1 MKNLH
6 ILARQLRKRIGAH
19 YRYTNK
25 AQWPGYNQDTYLEL
39 RRDSDEAV
47 SLAKYLIQH
56 LDNRH
61 QAVTFAHAVGMPGY
75 INNR

>member
-25 AQWPGYNQDTYLEL
+25 AQPNYNYDTYLEL
-39 RRDSDEAV
+39 WRDSDEAV

-75 INNR
+75 INMR

>member
-19 YRYTNK
+19 YRYANE

-39 RRDSDEAV
+39 RRDSDEAA
-47 SLAKYLIQH
+47 SLAAYLIKH

-61 QAVTFAHAVGMPGY
+61 QAVTFAQAVGMPGY

>member
-19 YRYTNK
+19 FRYTSK
-25 AQWPGYNQDTYLEL
+25 AQHPHYNHDTYMEL

-47 SLAKYLIQH
+47 SLAAYLIKH

-61 QAVTFAHAVGMPGY
+61 QAVVFAQAVGMPGY
-75 INNR
+75 INHR

>member
-6 ILARQLRKRIGAH
+6 ILARQLGKRIGAH
-19 YRYTNK
+19 YRYINK
-25 AQWPGYNQDTYLEL
+25 AQPNYNHDTYMEL

-47 SLAKYLIQH
+47 SLAAYLIKH

-61 QAVTFAHAVGMPGY
+61 QAVVFAQAVGMPGY
-75 INNR
+75 INHR

>member
-6 ILARQLRKRIGAH
+6 ILARQLQKRIGAH
-19 YRYTNK
+19 YRYINK
-25 AQWPGYNQDTYLEL
+25 AQPNYNQDTYLEL

-47 SLAKYLIQH
+47 SLAAYLIQH

-75 INNR
+75 INHR

>member
-6 ILARQLRKRIGAH
+6 ILACQLRKRIGAH
-19 YRYTNK
+19 YRYTSAAK
-25 AQWPGYNQDTYLEL
+25 WPHYNQDTYLEL
-39 RRDSDEAV
+39 QRDSDEAV
-47 SLAKYLIQH
+47 SLAAYLIKR
-56 LDNRH
+56 LDSRH

>member
-19 YRYTNK
+19 YRYINK
-25 AQWPGYNQDTYLEL
+25 AQPNYSHDTYMEL
-39 RRDSDEAV
+39 RSDSDEAV
-47 SLAKYLIQH
+47 SLAAYLIKH